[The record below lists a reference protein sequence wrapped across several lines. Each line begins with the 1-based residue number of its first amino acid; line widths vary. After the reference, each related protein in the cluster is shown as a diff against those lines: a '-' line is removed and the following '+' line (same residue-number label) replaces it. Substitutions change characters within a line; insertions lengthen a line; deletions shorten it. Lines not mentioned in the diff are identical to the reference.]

1 MKKKKWVLPVCIIG
15 GVLLLCLAG
24 VGAFL
29 IRYCSG
35 IYVRTSGGRHMVVFD
50 DSGPVILSTKDKPDR
65 FDGIETGDRIIAV
78 CGFVH
83 ETYPAQSEAK
93 LVLRLGKGD
102 LEDIPQEDREALW
115 ELGRLFENTDAV
127 TEKDAEFPDWGVSL
141 SVKDVTSTGL
151 TLVYRQTEGNPT
163 GQIQWGED
171 YCLSVLEEGLWRE
184 IPTVIEDA
192 IWHRMAYGFGGDK
205 EVEVTVSWEWLY
217 GKLPAGTYRLEKE
230 FMDSRGPGDYDTA
243 VYRVEFEIE

>member
-50 DSGPVILSTKDKPDR
+50 DGGVIVLSTKDKPDR

-83 ETYPAQSEAK
+83 DTYPAQSEAK
-93 LVLRLGKGD
+93 LVLRLGKGN
-102 LEDIPQEDREALW
+102 LEDIPQEDRDALW
-115 ELGRLFENTDAV
+115 ELGRLFENTETITEGDAN
-127 TEKDAEFPDWGVSL
+127 FPDWGVSL
-141 SVKDVTSTGL
+141 SVKDITPTGL
-151 TLVYRQTEGNPT
+151 TLVYRQSEGNPT

-171 YCLSVLEEGLWRE
+171 YCLSVLEEGMWKE
-184 IPTVIEDA
+184 VPTVIENA
-192 IWHRMAYGFGGDK
+192 VWNMIAYGFAGD
-205 EVEVTVSWEWLY
+205 EDVEATVSWEWLY
-217 GKLPAGTYRLEKE
+217 GKLPTGTYRLEKE
-230 FMDSRGPGDYDTA
+230 FMDHRGPGDYDTA
-243 VYRVEFEIE
+243 VYRVEFEIK